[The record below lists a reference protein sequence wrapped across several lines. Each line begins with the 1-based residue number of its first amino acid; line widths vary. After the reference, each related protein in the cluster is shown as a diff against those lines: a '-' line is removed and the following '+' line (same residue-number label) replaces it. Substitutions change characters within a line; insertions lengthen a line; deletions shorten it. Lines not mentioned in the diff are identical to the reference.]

1 MEHISYIDL
10 CLFVLIVLLSVKN
23 VYQGFIRSFSSFL
36 GLLFGVFLATR
47 FCKESSSVLSTY
59 FFDLSPQINNIIAF
73 IVVTTIVYLVSMLVG
88 EVVARYFQNTLI
100 KKLDKSLG
108 LIFGFCKSF
117 VFLSVIVYFLLQIPF
132 LQNFSQKMQT
142 DSFVYRLMQD
152 FTDQILK
159 IDAIKKS
166 IKSLE

>member
-1 MEHISYIDL
+1 
-10 CLFVLIVLLSVKN
+10 
-23 VYQGFIRSFSSFL
+23 
-36 GLLFGVFLATR
+36 
-47 FCKESSSVLSTY
+47 
-59 FFDLSPQINNIIAF
+59 
-73 IVVTTIVYLVSMLVG
+73 MLVG